1 MKNNNNNKGNSL
13 VFDAWIKLKANRSAM
28 AGLFVILIAVI
39 ISILGANIRPDSSV
53 DANHQIQQIARLNPG
68 SSVKHLK
75 LRRNEQVETVS
86 FFGKLFF
93 GGQSN
98 PFKYI
103 PINDFIFENEF
114 IVFEEY
120 KIESSSE
127 LPSYRSIPIADV
139 LYPLSID
146 KEKNFKIL
154 NDGTVSVL
162 LFNNETITASISSIQ
177 KEIQQFNIVEKTY
190 LLGTDKQG
198 RDMLSR
204 LMAGT
209 IVSLSVGLIAVLISL
224 IIGLF
229 FGAIAGYFRGWIDD
243 LIMWFINL
251 VWSIPG
257 LLLVISLTLIIG
269 KGFTTIFFAV
279 GLTMWVELARIVRGQ
294 ILSIREKE
302 FIIASRAL
310 GYSNFRIIWRH
321 IFPNILGPV
330 IVICA
335 SNFAAAILIE
345 AGLSFL
351 GIGVQIP
358 MPSWG
363 FMIEQHKG
371 LIMDADKAYL
381 ALLPGLAIII
391 LVFAFMTLGNGL
403 RDALDNKDDS
413 LVEQDKLKG
422 APIE

>member
-75 LRRNEQVETVS
+75 VRRNEQVETVS

-103 PINDFIFENEF
+103 PINDFVFEDEF

-127 LPSYRSIPIADV
+127 LPLYRSIPIADV

-146 KEKNFKIL
+146 KEKSFKIL

-403 RDALDNKDDS
+403 RDALDNRDDS

>member
-1 MKNNNNNKGNSL
+1 M
-13 VFDAWIKLKANRSAM
+13 DTWIKLKSNTAAM
-28 AGLFVILIAVI
+28 VGLAIILIAVL

-53 DANHQIQQIARLNPG
+53 NANYQIQQISRLNPG
-68 SSVKHLK
+68 AKVKLLK
-75 LRRNEQVETVS
+75 IRRNEKIKNVS

-93 GGQSN
+93 GGQTDMYAYV
-98 PFKYI
+98 PF
-103 PINDFIFENEF
+103 NSFRFENESIIIEEF
-114 IVFEEY
+114 TNDEIYETSSYKSFSIV
-120 KIESSSE
+120 
-127 LPSYRSIPIADV
+127 DV
-139 LYPLSID
+139 VYPLSVNEIS
-146 KEKNFKIL
+146 KKKQISSGNISFTLLNGEKL
-154 NDGTVSVL
+154 TS
-162 LFNNETITASISSIQ
+162 SISEL
-177 KEIQQFNIVEKTY
+177 KNEIKLNNIEMRTY
-190 LLGTDKQG
+190 FLGTDKQG

-209 IVSLSVGLIAVLISL
+209 IVSLSVGVIAVLISL
-224 IIGLF
+224 SIGLLL
-229 FGAIAGYFRGWIDD
+229 GSLAGYFRGWVDD

-257 LLLVISLTLIIG
+257 LLLVISLTLILG

-279 GLTMWVELARIVRGQ
+279 GLTMWVELARVVRGQ
-294 ILSIREKE
+294 IMSIREKE

-310 GYSNFRIIWRH
+310 GFSNFRIISKH
-321 IFPNILGPV
+321 IFPNIIGPV

-371 LIMDADKAYL
+371 LIMNADKAYL
-381 ALLPGLAIII
+381 ALLPGLAIIL

-403 RDALDNKDDS
+403 RDAF
-413 LVEQDKLKG
+413 DKRENTVKPHNNLKG
-422 APIE
+422 AHLDQHI

>member
-1 MKNNNNNKGNSL
+1 M
-13 VFDAWIKLKANRSAM
+13 VFYAWIKLKANRSAM
-28 AGLFVILIAVI
+28 AGLFVILFAVI

-68 SSVKHLK
+68 SCVKHLK
-75 LRRNEQVETVS
+75 VRRNEEVETVS

-103 PINDFIFENEF
+103 PINDFKFENEF

-146 KEKNFKIL
+146 SEKNFKIL
-154 NDGTVSVL
+154 NGGTVSVL

-177 KEIQQFNIVEKTY
+177 QEIQLFNIIEKRY

-229 FGAIAGYFRGWIDD
+229 FGSIAGYFKGWIDD

-381 ALLPGLAIII
+381 ALLPGLAIVI

-403 RDALDNKDDS
+403 RDALDNRDDS

-422 APIE
+422 ASIE

>member
-103 PINDFIFENEF
+103 PINDFVFEDEF

>member
-1 MKNNNNNKGNSL
+1 M
-13 VFDAWIKLKANRSAM
+13 DTWIKLKSNTAAM
-28 AGLFVILIAVI
+28 VGLVIILIAVL
-39 ISILGANIRPDSSV
+39 ISILGANIRPDGTV
-53 DANHQIQQIARLNPG
+53 NANYQIQQISRLNPG
-68 SSVKHLK
+68 AKVKLLK
-75 LRRNEQVETVS
+75 IRRNEKIKNVS

-93 GGQSN
+93 GGQTDN
-98 PFKYI
+98 YAYVPF
-103 PINDFIFENEF
+103 NSFRFDNES
-114 IVFEEY
+114 IIIEEFTNEEFSETSTY
-120 KIESSSE
+120 KSF
-127 LPSYRSIPIADV
+127 SIIDV
-139 LYPLSID
+139 VYPLSA
-146 KEKNFKIL
+146 KEISKKKQISSGNISFTLL
-154 NDGTVSVL
+154 NGEKL
-162 LFNNETITASISSIQ
+162 TASISEL
-177 KEIQQFNIVEKTY
+177 KNEIKLNNIEIRTY
-190 LLGTDKQG
+190 FLGTDKQG

-209 IVSLSVGLIAVLISL
+209 IVSLSVGVIAVLISL
-224 IIGLF
+224 SIGLLL
-229 FGAIAGYFRGWIDD
+229 GSLAGYFRGWVDD

-257 LLLVISLTLIIG
+257 LLLVISLTLILG

-279 GLTMWVELARIVRGQ
+279 GLTMWVELARVVRGQ
-294 ILSIREKE
+294 IMSIREKE

-310 GYSNFRIIWRH
+310 GFSNFRIISKH
-321 IFPNILGPV
+321 IFPNIIGPV

-371 LIMDADKAYL
+371 LIMNADKAYL
-381 ALLPGLAIII
+381 ALLPGLAIIL

-403 RDALDNKDDS
+403 RDAF
-413 LVEQDKLKG
+413 DKRENTVNPPNNLKG
-422 APIE
+422 AHLDQHI

>member
-1 MKNNNNNKGNSL
+1 MNT
-13 VFDAWIKLKANRSAM
+13 WIKLKSNKAAM
-28 AGLFVILIAVI
+28 VGLVIILIAVL
-39 ISILGANIRPDSSV
+39 ISILGANIRPDATV
-53 DANHQIQQIARLNPG
+53 NANYQIQQISRLNPG
-68 SSVKHLK
+68 TQVKLLK
-75 LRRNEQVETVS
+75 IRRNETVKKVS

-93 GGQSN
+93 GGQIDSY
-98 PFKYI
+98 KYI
-103 PINDFIFENEF
+103 PINNYRFEKEF
-114 IVFEEY
+114 IVVEEY
-120 KIESSSE
+120 SNDDFTANPTYK
-127 LPSYRSIPIADV
+127 SYPIIDV
-139 LYPLSID
+139 AYPLS
-146 KEKNFKIL
+146 FKDISD
-154 NDGTVSVL
+154 NKVFADGTISLTLVNGDKVKT
-162 LFNNETITASISSIQ
+162 TISDLANDIVHN
-177 KEIQQFNIVEKTY
+177 NIVVKTY

-209 IVSLSVGLIAVLISL
+209 IVSLSVGVIAVLISL
-224 IIGLF
+224 SIGLL
-229 FGAIAGYFRGWIDD
+229 FGALAGYYRGWVDD

-302 FIIASRAL
+302 FIIASHAL
-310 GYSNFRIIWRH
+310 GFSNFRIIWKH
-321 IFPNILGPV
+321 IFPNIIGPV

-371 LIMDADKAYL
+371 LIMNADKAYL
-381 ALLPGLAIII
+381 ALLPGLAIIV

-403 RDALDNKDDS
+403 RDAFDNKENS
-413 LVEQDKLKG
+413 LDKSDNLKG
-422 APIE
+422 APLDQHI

>member
-1 MKNNNNNKGNSL
+1 MKNTTQNKNSSL
-13 VFDAWIKLKANRSAM
+13 FLDAWIKLKANRSAM
-28 AGLFVILIAVI
+28 AGLFVIIIAILISV
-39 ISILGANIRPDSSV
+39 LGANVRPDSSV
-53 DANHQIQQIARLNPG
+53 DANNQIQQIARLNPG
-68 SSVKHLK
+68 SKVKHLK
-75 LRRNEQVETVS
+75 VRKNREIEAVS

-93 GGQSN
+93 GGSTN
-98 PFKYI
+98 KYKYV
-103 PINDFIFENEF
+103 PINNYRFENHQIIVEEF
-114 IVFEEY
+114 TVDNNY
-120 KIESSSE
+120 
-127 LPSYRSIPIADV
+127 LAPSFKFYSIADV
-139 LYPLSID
+139 VYPLSISAP
-146 KEKNFKIL
+146 EKVKFLPDSLLMISLIDNQQL
-154 NDGTVSVL
+154 N
-162 LFNNETITASISSIQ
+162 SSIPILRAHI
-177 KEIQQFNIVEKTY
+177 EAHNIETVTY
-190 LLGTDKQG
+190 FLGTDKQG

-209 IVSLSVGLIAVLISL
+209 IVSLSVGVIAVLISL
-224 IIGLF
+224 LIGLL
-229 FGAIAGYFRGWIDD
+229 FGALAGYYGGRIDD
-243 LIMWFINL
+243 VIMWFINL

-257 LLLVISLTLIIG
+257 LLLVISLTLIMG

-294 ILSIREKE
+294 LLSIREKE
-302 FIIASRAL
+302 FIIAAKAL
-310 GYSNFRIIWRH
+310 GFSNFRIIWRH

-335 SNFAAAILIE
+335 TNFAAAILIE

-381 ALLPGLAIII
+381 ALLPGIAIVV

-403 RDALDNKDDS
+403 RDAFDNKEDTMVGS
-413 LVEQDKLKG
+413 QGL
-422 APIE
+422 

>member
-1 MKNNNNNKGNSL
+1 M
-13 VFDAWIKLKANRSAM
+13 DTWIKLKSNIAAM
-28 AGLFVILIAVI
+28 VGLAIILIAVL

-53 DANHQIQQIARLNPG
+53 NANYQIQQISRLNPG
-68 SSVKHLK
+68 AKVKLLK
-75 LRRNEQVETVS
+75 IRRNEKIKNVS

-93 GGQSN
+93 GGQTDMYAYV
-98 PFKYI
+98 PF
-103 PINDFIFENEF
+103 NSFRFENESIIIEEF
-114 IVFEEY
+114 TNDEIYETSSYKSFSIV
-120 KIESSSE
+120 
-127 LPSYRSIPIADV
+127 DV
-139 LYPLSID
+139 VYPLSVNEIS
-146 KEKNFKIL
+146 KKKQISSGNISFTLLNGEKL
-154 NDGTVSVL
+154 TS
-162 LFNNETITASISSIQ
+162 SISEL
-177 KEIQQFNIVEKTY
+177 KNEIKLNNIEMRTY
-190 LLGTDKQG
+190 FLGTDKQG

-209 IVSLSVGLIAVLISL
+209 IVSLSVGVIAVLISL
-224 IIGLF
+224 SIGLLL
-229 FGAIAGYFRGWIDD
+229 GSLAGYFRGWVDD

-257 LLLVISLTLIIG
+257 LLLVISLTLILG

-279 GLTMWVELARIVRGQ
+279 GLTMWVELARVVRGQ
-294 ILSIREKE
+294 IISIREKE

-310 GYSNFRIIWRH
+310 GFSNFRIISKH
-321 IFPNILGPV
+321 IFPNIIGPV

-371 LIMDADKAYL
+371 LIMNADKAYL
-381 ALLPGLAIII
+381 ALLPGLAIIL

-403 RDALDNKDDS
+403 RDAF
-413 LVEQDKLKG
+413 DKRENSVKSYNNLKG
-422 APIE
+422 AHLDQHI

>member
-1 MKNNNNNKGNSL
+1 LENNTQNIANSL
-13 VFDAWIKLKANRSAM
+13 FLDAWIKLKANRSAM
-28 AGLFVILIAVI
+28 LGLFVILIAVL
-39 ISILGANIRPDSSV
+39 ISVLGANIRPDSSL

-75 LRRNEQVETVS
+75 VRRNEEVEEVS

-93 GGQSN
+93 GGQTD
-98 PFKYI
+98 PHKYI
-103 PINDFIFENEF
+103 PINSFEFKNEF
-114 IVFEEY
+114 IIIEEY
-120 KIESSSE
+120 NDESDID
-127 LPSYRSIPIADV
+127 LPIYKSIPIADV
-139 LYPLSID
+139 IYPLSIT
-146 KEKNFKIL
+146 EENNYTIL
-154 NDGTVSVL
+154 ENDNVSVL
-162 LFNNETITASISSIQ
+162 LFNNKWITESIS
-177 KEIQQFNIVEKTY
+177 EIKLEIAKNNIVKKTY
-190 LLGTDKQG
+190 FLGTDKQG

-224 IIGLF
+224 LIGLL
-229 FGAIAGYFRGWIDD
+229 FGAIAGYFRGWVDD
-243 LIMWFINL
+243 VIMWFINL

-279 GLTMWVELARIVRGQ
+279 GLTMWVELARMVRGQ

-302 FIIASRAL
+302 YIVASHAL

-321 IFPNILGPV
+321 ILPNILGPV

-403 RDALDNKDDS
+403 RDALDNREDALLITKH
-413 LVEQDKLKG
+413 
-422 APIE
+422 